1 MTEPIKEEIRRT
13 AEGRDAATPARAL
26 FGVALTVW
34 LAAAILTAVVLVVWW
49 LVAR

>member
-1 MTEPIKEEIRRT
+1 MTEPVKDEIRKT

-34 LAAAILTAVVLVVWW
+34 AVAAVITAVLLLVWW
-49 LVAR
+49 LIAH